1 MNRST
6 INKGLIFLLSS
17 LLSFNAAQAGEEE
30 PILPIQIISSSA
42 YTDYKKG
49 ITTYTGNVSL
59 SQGSLKIEA
68 KEINIYKDEKGV
80 QKLTAKGAPVRLT
93 QQPLPDKPPIT
104 AEADQINYDV
114 LSEMLTLNGHVYI
127 KLEES
132 IHRGAHYQYNLS
144 TQTLKASG
152 NAENRII
159 TTFQPRK

>member
-1 MNRST
+1 MNRAT
-6 INKGLIFLLSS
+6 ISYWLIFMLTGLINTSVAHAS
-17 LLSFNAAQAGEEE
+17 EEE
-30 PILPIQIISSSA
+30 QVLPIQIISTSA

-49 ITTYTGNVSL
+49 ITTYAGNVSL

-68 KEINIYKDEKGV
+68 EEINIHKNKEGV
-80 QKLTAKGAPVRLT
+80 QKLIAKGSPVRLT
-93 QQPLPDKPPIT
+93 QQPLPDTPPIT
-104 AEADQINYDV
+104 AEADQINYEV
-114 LSEMLTLNGHVYI
+114 LSEILILSGHVYI

-132 IHRGAHYQYNLS
+132 IHRGALYQYNLS

>member
-6 INKGLIFLLSS
+6 ISKGLIFILTS
-17 LLSFNAAQAGEEE
+17 LISINSAYAGEEKS
-30 PILPIQIISSSA
+30 ILPIQIISSSA

-68 KEINIYKDEKGV
+68 KEINIYKDKQGV
-80 QKLTAKGAPVRLT
+80 QKLIAKGTPVRLT

-132 IHRGAHYQYNLS
+132 IHRGALYQYNLS